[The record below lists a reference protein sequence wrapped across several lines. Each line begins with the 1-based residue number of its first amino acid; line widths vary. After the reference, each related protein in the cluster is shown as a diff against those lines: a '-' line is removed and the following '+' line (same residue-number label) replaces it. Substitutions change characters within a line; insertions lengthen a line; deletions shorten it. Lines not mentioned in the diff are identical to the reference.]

1 MKDIKILRD
10 EMVKLK
16 KWALIGVSPDE
27 SKFGYKIFMKLK
39 DKGYIVYGLN
49 PKYDEI
55 NGVKI
60 YHSLKEL
67 PEKIDSVN
75 VIVNPTVSLNVL
87 DDIVECK
94 IENVWVQQGSYNPQV
109 LNKGK
114 NNELNMVFHECLY
127 VELCKI
133 L

>member
-10 EMVKLK
+10 EMVKMR
-16 KWALIGVSPDE
+16 KWAVIGASPDE
-27 SKFGYKIFMKLK
+27 SKFGYKILMSLK
-39 DKGYIVYGLN
+39 EKGYTVYGIN

-55 NGVKI
+55 NGVEI

-67 PEKIDSVN
+67 PEKVDAVN
-75 VIVNPTVSLNVL
+75 VIVNPTVALKVI

-94 IENVWVQQGSYNPQV
+94 IENVWFQPCSHNPQV

-127 VELCKI
+127 VELGKI
-133 L
+133 

>member
-10 EMVKLK
+10 EMVKMK
-16 KWALIGVSPDE
+16 KWALIGASPNE
-27 SKFGYKIFMKLK
+27 SKFGYKILMQLK
-39 DKGYIVYGLN
+39 EKGYTVYGIN

-67 PEKIDSVN
+67 PEKVDAVN
-75 VIVNPTVSLNVL
+75 VIVNPTLSLKAL
-87 DDIVECK
+87 DDIMECN
-94 IENVWVQQGSYNPQV
+94 IENVWFQPGSYDPQV

-114 NNELNMVFHECLY
+114 KNELNMVFHECLY
-127 VELCKI
+127 VELNKI
-133 L
+133 

>member
-1 MKDIKILRD
+1 MNDIKILRD
-10 EMVKLK
+10 EMVKMK
-16 KWALIGVSPDE
+16 KWALIGASPNE
-27 SKFGYKIFMKLK
+27 SKFGYKILMQLK
-39 DKGYIVYGLN
+39 EKGYTVYGIN

-67 PEKIDSVN
+67 PEQVDAVN
-75 VIVNPTVSLNVL
+75 VIVNPTLALKAL

-94 IENVWVQQGSYNPQV
+94 IENVWFQPGSYDPQV

-114 NNELNMVFHECLY
+114 KNELNMVFHECLY
-127 VELCKI
+127 VELNKI
-133 L
+133 

>member
-1 MKDIKILRD
+1 MKTLRD
-10 EMVKLK
+10 EMFKMK
-16 KWALIGVSPDE
+16 KWALIGASPNE
-27 SKFGYKIFMKLK
+27 SKFGYKILMKLK
-39 DKGYIVYGLN
+39 EKGYTVYGIN

-67 PEKIDSVN
+67 PEKVDAVN
-75 VIVNPTVSLNVL
+75 VIVNPTLSLKAI

-94 IENVWVQQGSYNPQV
+94 IENVWFQPGSYDPQV
-109 LNKGK
+109 LNKAK

-127 VELCKI
+127 VELNKI
-133 L
+133 

>member
-10 EMVKLK
+10 EMVKMK
-16 KWALIGVSPDE
+16 KWALIGASPNE
-27 SKFGYKIFMKLK
+27 SKFGYKILMQLRE
-39 DKGYIVYGLN
+39 KGYTVYGIN

-67 PEKIDSVN
+67 PEKVDAVN
-75 VIVNPTVSLNVL
+75 VIVNPTLSLKAL
-87 DDIVECK
+87 DDIMECN
-94 IENVWVQQGSYNPQV
+94 IENVWFQPGSYDPQV

-114 NNELNMVFHECLY
+114 KNELNMVFHECLY
-127 VELCKI
+127 VELKKI
-133 L
+133 

>member
-10 EMVKLK
+10 EMVKMK
-16 KWALIGVSPDE
+16 KWALIGASPNE
-27 SKFGYKIFMKLK
+27 SKFGYKILMQLK
-39 DKGYIVYGLN
+39 EKGYTVYGIN

-67 PEKIDSVN
+67 PEKVDAVN
-75 VIVNPTVSLNVL
+75 VIVNPTLSLKAL

-94 IENVWVQQGSYNPQV
+94 IENVWFQPGSYDPQV

-114 NNELNMVFHECLY
+114 KNGLNMVFHECLY
-127 VELCKI
+127 VELNKI
-133 L
+133 

>member
-1 MKDIKILRD
+1 MKDMKILRD
-10 EMVKLK
+10 EMVKMK
-16 KWALIGVSPDE
+16 KWALIGASPNE
-27 SKFGYKIFMKLK
+27 SMFGYKILMQLK
-39 DKGYIVYGLN
+39 EKGYTVYGIN

-67 PEKIDSVN
+67 PEKVDAVN
-75 VIVNPTVSLNVL
+75 VIVNPALSLTAL
-87 DDIVECK
+87 DDIVESK
-94 IENVWVQQGSYNPQV
+94 IENVWFQPGSYNPEV

-127 VELCKI
+127 VELGKI
-133 L
+133 

>member
-1 MKDIKILRD
+1 MENIKILRD
-10 EMVKLK
+10 EMVKMK
-16 KWALIGVSPDE
+16 KWALIGASPNE
-27 SKFGYKIFMKLK
+27 SKFGYKILMQLK
-39 DKGYIVYGLN
+39 EKGYTVYGIN

-67 PEKIDSVN
+67 PEKVDAVN
-75 VIVNPTVSLNVL
+75 VIVNPTLSLKAL

-94 IENVWVQQGSYNPQV
+94 IENVWFQPGSYDPKV

-114 NNELNMVFHECLY
+114 KNELNMVFHECLY
-127 VELCKI
+127 VELNKI
-133 L
+133 

>member
-10 EMVKLK
+10 EMVKMK
-16 KWALIGVSPDE
+16 KWALIGASPNE
-27 SKFGYKIFMKLK
+27 SKFGYKILMQLK
-39 DKGYIVYGLN
+39 EKGYTVYGIN

-60 YHSLKEL
+60 YHSVKEL
-67 PEKIDSVN
+67 PEKVDAVN
-75 VIVNPTVSLNVL
+75 VIVNPTLSLKAL

-94 IENVWVQQGSYNPQV
+94 IENVWFQPGSYDPQV

-114 NNELNMVFHECLY
+114 KNDINMVFHECLY
-127 VELCKI
+127 VELNKI
-133 L
+133 

>member
-10 EMVKLK
+10 EMVKMK
-16 KWALIGVSPDE
+16 KWALIGASPNE
-27 SKFGYKIFMKLK
+27 SKFGYKILMQLRE
-39 DKGYIVYGLN
+39 KGYTVYGIN

-67 PEKIDSVN
+67 PEKVDAVN
-75 VIVNPTVSLNVL
+75 VIVNPTLSLKAL

-94 IENVWVQQGSYNPQV
+94 IENVWFQPGSYDPQV

-127 VELCKI
+127 VELNKI
-133 L
+133 

>member
-1 MKDIKILRD
+1 MKDMEILRD
-10 EMVKLK
+10 EMVKMK
-16 KWALIGVSPDE
+16 KWALIGASPNE
-27 SKFGYKIFMKLK
+27 SKFGYKILMQLK
-39 DKGYIVYGLN
+39 EKGYTVYGIN

-67 PEKIDSVN
+67 PEKVDAVN
-75 VIVNPTVSLNVL
+75 VIVNPTLSLKAL

-94 IENVWVQQGSYNPQV
+94 IKNVWFQPGSYDPQV

-114 NNELNMVFHECLY
+114 KNELNMVFHECLY
-127 VELCKI
+127 VELNKI
-133 L
+133 

>member
-10 EMVKLK
+10 EMVKMK
-16 KWALIGVSPDE
+16 KWALIGASPNE
-27 SKFGYKIFMKLK
+27 SKFGYKILMQLK
-39 DKGYIVYGLN
+39 EKGYTVYGIN

-67 PEKIDSVN
+67 PEKVDAVN
-75 VIVNPTVSLNVL
+75 VIVNPTLSLKAL
-87 DDIVECK
+87 DDILECK
-94 IENVWVQQGSYNPQV
+94 IENVWFQPGSYDPQV

-127 VELCKI
+127 VELNKI
-133 L
+133 